1 MGQMSSES
9 TSGGMDED
17 RNQGRVLSLLWLI
30 FCGED
35 TDSGWFSKV
44 GVSRRRI
51 CIKRMYHTS
60 GCSMTGKRETRDR
73 SFQISY
79 IQLKK
84 ETVKSPSSLAQSAKL
99 ERMIGPVTNVDP
111 IGNSPVI
118 IRKDLLEKIA
128 LTWMNVSLR
137 MQDDPVT
144 DRTFGWLCVTY
155 AYAMASALHGVH
167 HILRKDF
174 MIQAMKVVKLVKL
187 KEEFDYESLCYKLEN
202 QTDILTKE
210 IDRQQKS
217 KADNTLRLENNLK
230 ECQNSFK
237 ETEKTLIAR
246 CEVHFSLSEIK
257 DVLKELNLHKDENDV
272 FCKEVESLERRLKH
286 FEVGFIVSKKLDS
299 PKPVIIFVTG
309 GPWII
314 GVGYGLAE
322 MPPCRRYP
330 LGRVELS
337 EKVDRVRR
345 RGRRCCR
352 HAQGNAGSRLEP
364 V

>member
-17 RNQGRVLSLLWLI
+17 RNQV
-30 FCGED
+30 
-35 TDSGWFSKV
+35 FSKGTFV
-44 GVSRRRI
+44 TITWKNPEVLDDVR
-51 CIKRMYHTS
+51 
-60 GCSMTGKRETRDR
+60 SMTGKRETRDR

-84 ETVKSPSSLAQSAKL
+84 ETVKSNDQ
-99 ERMIGPVTNVDP
+99 IGPVTNVDP
-111 IGNSPVI
+111 IGFT
-118 IRKDLLEKIA
+118 RKIA

-155 AYAMASALHGVH
+155 AYAMASAKHGVH

-246 CEVHFSLSEIK
+246 CEVHFSLSEIE

-272 FCKEVESLERRLKH
+272 FCKEVESLERCLKH
-286 FEVGFIVSKKLDS
+286 FEVGFIVAKKLDS

-314 GVGYGLAE
+314 G
-322 MPPCRRYP
+322 
-330 LGRVELS
+330 
-337 EKVDRVRR
+337 
-345 RGRRCCR
+345 
-352 HAQGNAGSRLEP
+352 
-364 V
+364 

>member
-51 CIKRMYHTS
+51 CIKRMH
-60 GCSMTGKRETRDR
+60 
-73 SFQISY
+73 
-79 IQLKK
+79 
-84 ETVKSPSSLAQSAKL
+84 SSLAQSAKL

-144 DRTFGWLCVTY
+144 DRTFEWLCVTY

-187 KEEFDYESLCYKLEN
+187 KEELDYESLCYKLEN

-246 CEVHFSLSEIK
+246 CEV
-257 DVLKELNLHKDENDV
+257 
-272 FCKEVESLERRLKH
+272 
-286 FEVGFIVSKKLDS
+286 GFIVAKKLDS

-314 GVGYGLAE
+314 G
-322 MPPCRRYP
+322 
-330 LGRVELS
+330 
-337 EKVDRVRR
+337 
-345 RGRRCCR
+345 
-352 HAQGNAGSRLEP
+352 
-364 V
+364 